1 MSAPMYFL
9 PGMQR
14 EQLCPSGGKLVQ
26 SFIRDRG
33 LAEVFRDV
41 TSGDQ
46 VALSNLPAGPGGKP
60 GCLVVALP
68 ADSSRRFCCAYA
80 EDDQRWEQASD
91 GLWIGIEKKEP
102 PRPED
107 LQRQKVHAG
116 YEIDLADGGSWLV
129 PVIRRPQ
136 GVAERAGIRATE
148 LPRNLRWDA
157 EGVLQETLK
166 PSYRVYWDAAG
177 EVAEHFFDG
186 DGINSAPVDM
196 TEDWA
201 MRQALLFLSL
211 NYRVWMPEQNMLG
224 FLDSEN
230 FATVLGIAIDMPQA
244 LLLIREWNAEKK
256 TDESRSVQGGMSLG
270 NGDGAG
276 SETTMPV
283 EATSI

>member
-9 PGMQR
+9 PGLQR
-14 EQLCPSGGKLVQ
+14 QQLCPGGKLVQ
-26 SFIRDRG
+26 SFVRDRG

-41 TSGDQ
+41 TTEDQ
-46 VALSNLPAGPGGKP
+46 VALSNLSAGPGGKP
-60 GCLVVALP
+60 GCLVVVLP
-68 ADSSRRFCCAYA
+68 TDASRRFCCAYA
-80 EDDQRWEQASD
+80 EADQRWHQAND
-91 GLWIGIEKKEP
+91 GLWVGIEKKEP
-102 PRPED
+102 PQPED
-107 LQRQKVHAG
+107 LQRPKLHAG

-136 GVAERAGIRATE
+136 GVCERAGIRATE

-166 PSYRVYWDAAG
+166 PSYRLYWDAAG
-177 EVAEHFFDG
+177 EVADHFFDG
-186 DGINSAPVDM
+186 DGINPNPIDM

-211 NYRVWMPEQNMLG
+211 NYRVWMAEQNMLG

-244 LLLIREWNAEKK
+244 LMLVREWNAEKK
-256 TDESRSVQGGMSLG
+256 TAESRLAHGGMSSE
-270 NGDGAG
+270 NGDGVE
-276 SETTMPV
+276 SESTRPV